1 MALDTYTGLQAA
13 IAAWLMR
20 DDLGDYIPD
29 FITLAEADMNQR
41 LRLRAMLTTA
51 LVPATGGDLPADCL
65 AVKSVW
71 LDSYG
76 HVGFGSLA
84 ENAAYV
90 EKYRGAAA
98 YLWGIDADAVV
109 VSPTQTGDGTVT
121 LSYYA
126 RIPSLGADQPTNAVL
141 QASPALYLYGALA
154 QSAPFLADDARLQ
167 TWGTLYSQAA
177 DALQAADDRA
187 EYPGPL
193 VIRSGAFD

>member
-13 IAAWLMR
+13 IASWLMR
-20 DDLGDYIPD
+20 DDLGDHIPD
-29 FITLAEADMNQR
+29 FITLAESDMNQR
-41 LRLRAMLTTA
+41 LRLRTMLTSVEVA
-51 LVPATGGDLPADCL
+51 ATGAELPEDCL

-76 HVGFGSLA
+76 HVCFGTLA

-98 YLWGIDADAVV
+98 YLWGIDGNSVV

-121 LSYYA
+121 LRYYA
-126 RIPSLGADQPTNAVL
+126 RIPSLGADQPSNAIL
-141 QASPALYLYGALA
+141 QASPALYLYGALV

-167 TWGTLYSQAA
+167 TWGTLYQQAA
-177 DALQAADDRA
+177 DALQAADDAA

-193 VIRSGAFD
+193 VIRAGAFD